1 MGVYDVSSANTNRI
15 VRFRIE
21 PVAAGDRNAA
31 LFGIQKGRNDSY
43 PNYGRLTTASTANQE
58 LAFLRTSLVAR
69 ALSRYAILV
78 GVKLTL
84 DAAGTGSPGTAN
96 FGSALEVHFEV
107 NERGEF
113 YNNLWAGDTTL
124 DKFIPGDIN
133 NANATGN
140 PALDVIADTVGVG
153 GMTTPKTKTGL
164 NGLLASLATVSY
176 DAAGTT
182 GPFGTKSSTGNIT
195 LPDGRVTAAAPVLST
210 GVATNASGLRVFLVE

>member
-43 PNYGRLTTASTANQE
+43 PNYGRLTTAATNNQE

-69 ALSRYAILV
+69 ALTRYAILV

-84 DAAGTGSPGTAN
+84 DSAATGSPGTAN
-96 FGSALEVHFEV
+96 FGSALELHFEV

-113 YNNLWAGDTTL
+113 YNNAWATATTGDKHT
-124 DKFIPGDIN
+124 PG
-133 NANATGN
+133 AASSGAPGTY
-140 PALDVIADTVGVG
+140 ADTVGVG
-153 GMTTPKTKTGL
+153 GMTTTKTKPDL
-164 NGLLASLATVSY
+164 NGLLAALSTVSY
-176 DAAGTT
+176 DGGTT
-182 GPFGTKSSTGNIT
+182 GPFGAISSTGNIT
-195 LPDGRVTAAAPVLST
+195 LPGGGVTSGAPILST
-210 GVATNASGLRVFLVE
+210 GVATNTSGLKVVLVA